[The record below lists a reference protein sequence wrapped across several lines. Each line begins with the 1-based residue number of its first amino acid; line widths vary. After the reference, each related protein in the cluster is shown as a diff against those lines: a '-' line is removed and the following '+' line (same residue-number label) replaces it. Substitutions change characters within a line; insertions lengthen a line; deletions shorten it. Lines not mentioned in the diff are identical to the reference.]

1 MRYLLITFM
10 RKPGGQIDE
19 QVTVS
24 KRIKPSDLQTCNV
37 ILDYAKKKVEK
48 CVIEGK
54 VVDTDFDK
62 MKQEM
67 KSNGEKFKNNFG
79 EIIRSVLN
87 IFAKVSQ
94 SAVKK
99 QLN

>member
-19 QVTVS
+19 QVTIS
-24 KRIKPSDLQTCNV
+24 KRVKTSDLQTVNV
-37 ILDYAKKKVEK
+37 IIDYAKKAVDK

-62 MKQEM
+62 MNDYYKRIYPNLISQLEKEAGITA
-67 KSNGEKFKNNFG
+67 KS
-79 EIIRSVLN
+79 
-87 IFAKVSQ
+87 
-94 SAVKK
+94 
-99 QLN
+99 